1 MFQGAE
7 QARDQL
13 YDTFESTVKELQ
25 RKAGVRNLMVERRL
39 EQTQDKF
46 EKKQA
51 QFQEVRGVWQGG
63 HQCVQGVHASRGHS
77 SPWWQVLNAANLDP
91 ALFTTVTHKLDE
103 VLDQRNALI
112 RDLKYQIARVTKSH
126 NDVARTYSARL
137 EQLGIPS
144 SEVDVELAPTRTALG
159 PAGLVASNV

>member
-1 MFQGAE
+1 MAAVEAGGA
-7 QARDQL
+7 ASPL
-13 YDTFESTVKELQ
+13 AAAAHT
-25 RKAGVRNLMVERRL
+25 
-39 EQTQDKF
+39 
-46 EKKQA
+46 
-51 QFQEVRGVWQGG
+51 RGR
-63 HQCVQGVHASRGHS
+63 S
-77 SPWWQVLNAANLDP
+77 QVLNAANLDP

-126 NDVARTYSARL
+126 NDVARTFSARL

-159 PAGLVASNV
+159 PAGLVATSV